1 MINLFGYAGPDQEPK
16 NPCSKSLIFMKMRS
30 TGIRVVGVRILLFC
44 AVNLQGVRCSS
55 YDVIKAL
62 GWGFF
67 YEFDCLIYLKLHV
80 LSSAATIITTYCEY
94 CDNLA
99 KLSE

>member
-1 MINLFGYAGPDQEPK
+1 MSGSKKVSDQGMINLFGYAGPDQEPK

-62 GWGFF
+62 GWGFLMNLTASLNSNC
-67 YEFDCLIYLKLHV
+67 EF
-80 LSSAATIITTYCEY
+80 
-94 CDNLA
+94 
-99 KLSE
+99 

>member
-1 MINLFGYAGPDQEPK
+1 MRNIWVFSPLVPSKREKNKLVLLSLYFFSRFEGTRGEKKQIFRTQEPK

-62 GWGFF
+62 GWGF
-67 YEFDCLIYLKLHV
+67 L
-80 LSSAATIITTYCEY
+80 
-94 CDNLA
+94 
-99 KLSE
+99 